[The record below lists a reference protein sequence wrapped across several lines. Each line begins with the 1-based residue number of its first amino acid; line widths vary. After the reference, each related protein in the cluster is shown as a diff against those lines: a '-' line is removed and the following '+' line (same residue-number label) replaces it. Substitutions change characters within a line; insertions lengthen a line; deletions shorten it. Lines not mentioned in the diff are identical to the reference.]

1 MNILKIK
8 TGHTKHNVKKMKIF
22 ICKNQIL
29 GGKT

>member
-8 TGHTKHNVKKMKIF
+8 TGYTKHDVYKMKIF
-22 ICKNQIL
+22 ICKIQIL